1 MSTHLTLRSALLAL
15 CLLAAGA
22 AGAAERINLN
32 TADAAT
38 LADGLVGIGA
48 TKAEAIVA
56 HRREHGPFKTVD
68 DLLLVRGIG
77 SSTLDKNRDR
87 VTAAT
92 D

>member
-1 MSTHLTLRSALLAL
+1 MSTIKTALFALL
-15 CLLAAGA
+15 LLVATATA
-22 AGAAERINLN
+22 AAERINLN

-38 LADGLVGIGA
+38 LADGLVGIGPS
-48 TKAEAIVA
+48 KAEAIVA
-56 HRREHGPFKTVD
+56 HRLEHGPFRTVD

-87 VTAAT
+87 MTAAG